1 MCASAADLRLIVD
14 FMRDTDVEMDGWVPI
29 LVGAIAGL
37 SEARDLLGLVGES
50 YRPMVEDVV
59 TSLQDLFSIAED
71 LRGLETLGSQVAAV
85 GEAITA
91 VGVSLDELSVAL
103 QVPCPSAE

>member
-1 MCASAADLRLIVD
+1 MHGAADLRLIVD
-14 FMRDTDVEMDGWVPI
+14 FVRDTDVQTDGWVPI

-37 SEARDLLGLVGES
+37 SVARDLLGLVDES
-50 YRPMVEDVV
+50 YRPLVEDVV
-59 TSLQDLFSIAED
+59 TSLQDLFAIADD

-91 VGVSLDELSVAL
+91 VGVSMDELSVAL
-103 QVPCPSAE
+103 RVPCPSAE